1 MFTQKEIPVQA
12 AASDSPSTSADAVR
26 VPSDDVVSTCSS
38 LSFSLT
44 SWDAALPRAYGKLQL
59 AALQGLPQSV
69 SAGCLSAPDLTLQSS

>member
-26 VPSDDVVSTCSS
+26 VPSDDIVSTCS
-38 LSFSLT
+38 LFFSLT
-44 SWDAALPRAYGKLQL
+44 SWDAALPRAYGKLRL

-69 SAGCLSAPDLTLQSS
+69 SAGCLSVPDLTLQSS